1 MKGIEVLEKMNE
13 EVEFGFKKC
22 NKTKGVEVLENM
34 NEEVEFGFQNV
45 EQDERCWGFKKDE
58 GGCEVWVSKS

>member
-45 EQDERCWGFKKDE
+45 EQDERC
-58 GGCEVWVSKS
+58 